1 LKEDYMKGK
10 KAVATLIALV
20 LAVSLTIGASSAFA
34 QEVTKWKWMTPLIR
48 PSVQVSTY
56 FEMCKRISERSGG
69 RLVVEPYVFG
79 EHPYK
84 GSDMLGA
91 VRDGLVQMGN
101 TEDVYISSVEPSLAV
116 MMVPFMYKNVDHAKK
131 VLEKMIPEVLEP
143 LLNEKY
149 NATLTTNLLIT
160 GECVH
165 AKSLLNSFDAL
176 KGQKIRVWGKETGDT
191 ISLLGGTPVTVAY
204 GELYTAIQRGT
215 IDGAM
220 TSMDGAY
227 SSKIH
232 EVAKF
237 VTWWDFAFP
246 WEFTFV
252 NRDALKKLPPDVQNI
267 IFEEGKR
274 CSGIIQR
281 LYETRSPEMLV
292 EVMQKYGVTA
302 TALSPEMLKQIQQRI
317 RPVWDEWAKRS
328 GSWGAKALKV
338 YDEVSKSME

>member
-1 LKEDYMKGK
+1 MNGK
-10 KAVATLIALV
+10 RTITFLAALV
-20 LAVSLTIGASSAFA
+20 LVVFLLISTTTA
-34 QEVTKWKWMTPLIR
+34 QAQKVVKWKWMTPLIR

-69 RLVVEPYVFG
+69 RLVVEPFVFG

-101 TEDVYISSVEPSLAV
+101 TEDVYISSVEPALSI
-116 MMVPFMYKNVDHAKK
+116 MMVPFMYKSIDHAKK

-149 NATLTTNLLIT
+149 NATLVTNLLIT

-165 AKSLLNSFDAL
+165 AKSLLDSFEAL

-215 IDGAM
+215 INGAM

-232 EVAKF
+232 EVAKY

-252 NRDALKKLPPDVQNI
+252 NRDALKKLPPDVQKI

-274 CSGIIQR
+274 CSKIIQR

-302 TALSPEMLKQIQQRI
+302 TALSPEMLKQIQQKI
-317 RPVWDEWAKRS
+317 RPVWDDWAKRA
-328 GSWGAKALKV
+328 GKWGAKALKV
-338 YDEVSKSME
+338 YDEVTTSLE